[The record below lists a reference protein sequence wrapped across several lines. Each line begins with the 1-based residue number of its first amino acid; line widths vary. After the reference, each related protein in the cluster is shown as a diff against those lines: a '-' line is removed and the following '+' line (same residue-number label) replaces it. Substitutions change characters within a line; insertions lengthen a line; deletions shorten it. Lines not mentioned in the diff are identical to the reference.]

1 MTLTDVTLT
10 GSWKSLGTYE
20 RYDHAQRVVDALADK
35 GFPVDKLAIVGR
47 DLRTVERVTGRLTAA
62 RASLLGLTAGAWW
75 GVFVGVLLAM
85 FTPGLLAPVAVSTLL
100 GAAFGAALGWTYW
113 VVIGKT
119 RSFTSVHALGASRY
133 ELLGTDGVADEAR
146 RALNATA
153 VAV

>member
-1 MTLTDVTLT
+1 MTSTDVTLT
-10 GSWKSLGTYE
+10 GSWESLGTYE
-20 RYDHAQRVVDALADK
+20 RYDQAQRAVDGLADK

-62 RASLLGLTAGAWW
+62 RSTLLGMTAGAWW

-85 FTPGLLAPVAVSTLL
+85 FTPGLLAPVLVSTLL

-113 VVIGKT
+113 AAVGKA
-119 RSFTSVHALGASRY
+119 RSFTSVHTLGASRY

-153 VAV
+153 VAL